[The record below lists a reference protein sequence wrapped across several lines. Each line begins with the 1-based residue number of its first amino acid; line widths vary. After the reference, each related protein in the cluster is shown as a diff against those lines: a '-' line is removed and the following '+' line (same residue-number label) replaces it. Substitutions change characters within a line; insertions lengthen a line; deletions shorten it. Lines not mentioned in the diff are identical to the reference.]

1 MKLAHKNRITANHH
15 TNPNSLI
22 LRDLILKE
30 KYLLK
35 DPPNVLT
42 TFFVIGVDTT
52 LIKTSHLLFH
62 LSI

>member
-35 DPPNVLT
+35 DLPTMPPKKYKNEAEEKAARALRKR
-42 TFFVIGVDTT
+42 
-52 LIKTSHLLFH
+52 LARY
-62 LSI
+62 